1 LRLNQTKYVKE
12 KKGDDH
18 MAQRV
23 PTLFCF
29 PLLLFL
35 ISVTAPAL
43 GSDLLLDDYQQG
55 ISKNW
60 KEKSFKG
67 STRYEVVQ
75 EDRQRCI
82 KATSVASASALYYE
96 IDFDPRDYPFLA
108 WRWKVSNILAKGD
121 ELKKEGDD
129 YAARVYVVF
138 PSALFWRTKAVN
150 YIWANKLP
158 AGQAVPNTFTANA
171 CMIAVQSGP
180 THAGQWLEEK
190 RNLLED
196 YRKCFGEDPPKAG
209 AVAIMTDTDNT
220 GEKAAAWY
228 GPIRLL
234 YKD

>member
-1 LRLNQTKYVKE
+1 MLQKHHIFYL
-12 KKGDDH
+12 
-18 MAQRV
+18 A
-23 PTLFCF
+23 
-29 PLLLFL
+29 LLLL
-35 ISVTAPAL
+35 LLPILSRSAIGA
-43 GSDLLLDDYQQG
+43 DILLDDYGHG

-60 KEKSFKG
+60 KEKSFRG
-67 STRYEVVQ
+67 LTHYEVVE
-75 EDRQRCI
+75 EDGQRCI
-82 KATSVASASALYYE
+82 KATSNASASALYFE
-96 IDFDPRDYPFLA
+96 IDFDPKEYPFLT

-158 AGQAVPNTFTANA
+158 VGQAVPNPFTSNA
-171 CMIAVQSGP
+171 CMIVVRSGP
-180 THAGQWLEEK
+180 DHVGQWLDEK

-196 YRKCFGEDPPKAG
+196 YRKCFGKDPPKAG

-220 GEKAAAWY
+220 GEQAVGWY

>member
-1 LRLNQTKYVKE
+1 MTSRHLE
-12 KKGDDH
+12 
-18 MAQRV
+18 
-23 PTLFCF
+23 FCSVLI
-29 PLLLFL
+29 LLYTFL
-35 ISVTAPAL
+35 ITLPAL
-43 GSDLLLDDYQQG
+43 ASDLLLDDYRQG

-67 STRYEVVQ
+67 LTRYEVVQ
-75 EDRQRCI
+75 EDGRRCI
-82 KATSVASASALYYE
+82 KATSDASASALYYE
-96 IDFDPRDYPFLA
+96 IDFDPREYPFLA
-108 WRWKVSNILAKGD
+108 WRWKVNNILAKGD

-138 PSALFWRTKAVN
+138 PSALFWRTKAIN
-150 YIWANKLP
+150 YIWANKLT
-158 AGQAVPNTFTANA
+158 AGQAIPNPFTSNA

-180 THAGQWLEEK
+180 THVGQWLEEK

-220 GEKAAAWY
+220 GEKAIAWY

-234 YKD
+234 KK

>member
-1 LRLNQTKYVKE
+1 MT
-12 KKGDDH
+12 
-18 MAQRV
+18 
-23 PTLFCF
+23 
-29 PLLLFL
+29 
-35 ISVTAPAL
+35 SSAL
-43 GSDLLLDDYQQG
+43 ASDLLLDDYQQG

-67 STRYEVVQ
+67 LTRYEVVQ
-75 EDRQRCI
+75 EDGQRCI
-82 KATSVASASALYYE
+82 KATSEACASALYYE
-96 IDFDPRDYPFLA
+96 IDFDVREYPFLA

-158 AGQAVPNTFTANA
+158 AGQAVPNPFTSNA

-180 THAGQWLEEK
+180 THVGQWLDEK
-190 RNLLED
+190 RNLMED
-196 YRKCFGEDPPKAG
+196 YRKCFGEDPGKAG

-220 GEKAAAWY
+220 GEQAVAWY

-234 YKD
+234 HK

>member
-1 LRLNQTKYVKE
+1 MT
-12 KKGDDH
+12 
-18 MAQRV
+18 QRYHT
-23 PTLFCF
+23 PILAFMLS
-29 PLLLFL
+29 LLLSL
-35 ISVTAPAL
+35 TPPAL
-43 GSDLLLDDYQQG
+43 ASDTLLDDYQKG

-75 EDRQRCI
+75 EDGQRFI
-82 KATSVASASALYYE
+82 KAVSKASASALYYE
-96 IDFDPRDYPFLA
+96 LEFDPREYPFLA
-108 WRWKVSNILAKGD
+108 WRWKVGNVLAKGD

-138 PSALFWRTKAVN
+138 PSDLFWRTKAVN
-150 YIWANKLP
+150 YIWANTLP
-158 AGQAVPNTFTANA
+158 TGRAVPNPFSSNA

-180 THAGQWLEEK
+180 ALVGQWLEEK

-196 YRKCFGEDPPKAG
+196 YRRCFDEDPGKAG

-220 GEKAAAWY
+220 GESAVAWY

-234 YKD
+234 RK

>member
-1 LRLNQTKYVKE
+1 MSQRH
-12 KKGDDH
+12 H
-18 MAQRV
+18 MI
-23 PTLFCF
+23 LFAVW
-29 PLLLFL
+29 LLLL
-35 ISVTAPAL
+35 PMMASPAL
-43 GSDLLLDDYQQG
+43 ASDILLDDYLQG

-60 KEKSFKG
+60 KEKPFKG
-67 STRYEVVQ
+67 LTHYEVVQ
-75 EDRQRCI
+75 EDGQRWI
-82 KATSVASASALYYE
+82 KATSDACASALYYE
-96 IDFDPRDYPFLA
+96 IDFDPREYPFLT

-121 ELKKEGDD
+121 EIKKEGDD

-158 AGQAVPNTFTANA
+158 QGQAVPNPFTSNA

-180 THAGQWLEEK
+180 THVGQWLEEK

-196 YRKCFGEDPPKAG
+196 FRKCFGENPPKAG

-220 GEKAAAWY
+220 GEQAVAWY

-234 YKD
+234 AVGR

>member
-1 LRLNQTKYVKE
+1 MILKATFEMTSRHLE
-12 KKGDDH
+12 
-18 MAQRV
+18 
-23 PTLFCF
+23 FCSVLI
-29 PLLLFL
+29 LLYTFL
-35 ISVTAPAL
+35 ITLPAL
-43 GSDLLLDDYQQG
+43 ASDLLLDDYRQG

-67 STRYEVVQ
+67 LTRYEVVQ
-75 EDRQRCI
+75 EDGRRCI
-82 KATSVASASALYYE
+82 KATSDASASALYYE

-108 WRWKVSNILAKGD
+108 WRWKVNNILAKGD

-138 PSALFWRTKAVN
+138 PSALFWRTKAIN
-150 YIWANKLP
+150 YIWANKLT
-158 AGQAVPNTFTANA
+158 AGQAIPNPFTSNA

-180 THAGQWLEEK
+180 THVGQWLEEK

-220 GEKAAAWY
+220 EEKAIAWY

-234 YKD
+234 KK

>member
-1 LRLNQTKYVKE
+1 MVER
-12 KKGDDH
+12 KKDDERMSQRYH
-18 MAQRV
+18 MIFFA
-23 PTLFCF
+23 
-29 PLLLFL
+29 LLLL
-35 ISVTAPAL
+35 LLPMMASPAL
-43 GSDLLLDDYQQG
+43 ASDLLLDDYLQG

-60 KEKSFKG
+60 KEKSFRG
-67 STRYEVVQ
+67 LTHYEVVE
-75 EDRQRCI
+75 EDGQRCI
-82 KATSVASASALYYE
+82 KATSNASASALYFE
-96 IDFDPRDYPFLA
+96 IDFDPKEYPFLT

-158 AGQAVPNTFTANA
+158 VGQAVPNPFTSNA
-171 CMIAVQSGP
+171 CMIAVRSGP
-180 THAGQWLEEK
+180 DHVGQWLDEK

-196 YRKCFGEDPPKAG
+196 YRKCFGEEPPKAG

-220 GEKAAAWY
+220 VEQAVAWY

-234 YKD
+234 KK

>member
-1 LRLNQTKYVKE
+1 
-12 KKGDDH
+12 
-18 MAQRV
+18 MFQRYHAISFA
-23 PTLFCF
+23 L
-29 PLLLFL
+29 LLLFFP
-35 ISVTAPAL
+35 IASPPAL
-43 GSDLLLDDYQQG
+43 ASDILLDDYQKG

-75 EDRQRCI
+75 EDGQRFI
-82 KATSVASASALYYE
+82 KATSDASASALYYK
-96 IDFDPRDYPFLA
+96 IDFNPRDYPFLA
-108 WRWKVSNILAKGD
+108 WRWKISNSLAKGD
-121 ELKKEGDD
+121 ELKKDGDD

-158 AGQAVPNTFTANA
+158 QGQAVPNPFTSNA

-180 THAGQWLEEK
+180 SLVGQWLEEK
-190 RNLLED
+190 RNLFED
-196 YRKCFGEDPPKAG
+196 YRRCFGEDPEKAG

-220 GEKAAAWY
+220 GEKAVAWY

-234 YKD
+234 AAGQ

>member
-1 LRLNQTKYVKE
+1 
-12 KKGDDH
+12 
-18 MAQRV
+18 MFQRYHAISFA
-23 PTLFCF
+23 LL
-29 PLLLFL
+29 LLLFPIASPPVL
-35 ISVTAPAL
+35 A
-43 GSDLLLDDYQQG
+43 SDILLDDYQKG

-75 EDRQRCI
+75 EDRQRFI
-82 KATSVASASALYYE
+82 EATSNASASALYYE
-96 IDFDPRDYPFLA
+96 IEFDPREYPFLA

-121 ELKKEGDD
+121 ELKKGGDD

-150 YIWANKLP
+150 YIWANKLA
-158 AGQAVPNTFTANA
+158 AGQAVPNPFTSNA
-171 CMIAVQSGP
+171 CMIAVESGP
-180 THAGQWLEEK
+180 ARVGQWLEEK
-190 RNLLED
+190 RNLVED

-220 GEKAAAWY
+220 GEQAVAWY

-234 YKD
+234 HR

>member
-1 LRLNQTKYVKE
+1 ML
-12 KKGDDH
+12 
-18 MAQRV
+18 QRYHALV
-23 PTLFCF
+23 IVLMF
-29 PLLLFL
+29 LFL
-35 ISVTAPAL
+35 PSITPPAL
-43 GSDLLLDDYQQG
+43 AFDILLDDYKQG

-75 EDRQRCI
+75 EDGQRCI
-82 KATSVASASALYYE
+82 RATSDASASALYYE

-108 WRWKVSNILAKGD
+108 WRWKVNNILAKGD
-121 ELKKEGDD
+121 ETKKEGDD

-138 PSALFWRTKAVN
+138 PSALFWRTKAIN
-150 YIWANKLP
+150 YIWANKLT
-158 AGQAVPNTFTANA
+158 AGQAVPNPFTSNA

-180 THAGQWLEEK
+180 TLVGQWMEEK

-196 YRKCFGEDPPKAG
+196 YRKCFGEDPPEAG

-220 GEKAAAWY
+220 GEKAVAWY

-234 YKD
+234 KK

>member
-1 LRLNQTKYVKE
+1 MLNR
-12 KKGDDH
+12 KKGNGQ
-18 MAQRV
+18 MPQRIDIMV
-23 PTLFCF
+23 FVF
-29 PLLLFL
+29 LLLFL
-35 ISVTAPAL
+35 LVLSPPAL
-43 GSDLLLDDYQQG
+43 ASDLVLDDYQQG

-67 STRYEVVQ
+67 FTRYEVVQ
-75 EDRQRCI
+75 EDGQRCI
-82 KATSVASASALYYE
+82 KATSEASASALYYE
-96 IDFDPRDYPFLA
+96 IDFDPREYPFLA

-138 PSALFWRTKAVN
+138 PSALFWRTKAIN

-158 AGQAVPNTFTANA
+158 QGQSVPNPFSSNA

-180 THAGQWLEEK
+180 AHVGQWMDEK

-196 YRKCFGEDPPKAG
+196 HRKCFGEDPPKAG

-220 GEKAAAWY
+220 GEQAVAWY
-228 GPIRLL
+228 GPIRLIS
-234 YKD
+234 KGH

>member
-67 STRYEVVQ
+67 LTHYEVVQ
-75 EDRQRCI
+75 EAGQRCI
-82 KATSVASASALYYE
+82 KATSDASASALYYE
-96 IDFDPRDYPFLA
+96 IGFDPRDYPFLV

-158 AGQAVPNTFTANA
+158 AGQAVPNPFTSNA

-180 THAGQWLEEK
+180 SLVGQWLEEK

-220 GEKAAAWY
+220 GEQAIAWY

-234 YKD
+234 RK